1 MRVVADSA
9 LSSLPSR
16 LPRTEAEMFRA
27 LGVTKEGFGLLKQ
40 DVVSE
45 AARAA
50 QTTCLLFTGVRIL
63 QVNRPETR
71 AESGTTPARDFRLV
85 MCMCDAQLPE
95 RKKGATATGYNSTDA
110 LRRAVQKHFCA
121 AGGLHNAYLH
131 LDDRFSSSRVESLF
145 SVLSTISRTN
155 QARQIA
161 RTLAMNAM
169 IKIEGKFPRLVS
181 PCDPLPPL
189 LDTIHPIFGLTRT
202 QAATTP

>member
-1 MRVVADSA
+1 
-9 LSSLPSR
+9 
-16 LPRTEAEMFRA
+16 MFRA

-63 QVNRPETR
+63 QVNRPKTR

-121 AGGLHNAYLH
+121 AGGLHNAYLY
-131 LDDRFSSSRVESLF
+131 LDENVRNPPP
-145 SVLSTISRTN
+145 THTPPPPH
-155 QARQIA
+155 
-161 RTLAMNAM
+161 THTHT
-169 IKIEGKFPRLVS
+169 S
-181 PCDPLPPL
+181 PSPL
-189 LDTIHPIFGLTRT
+189 LSPGRRRSRPLMSRQHGRACT
-202 QAATTP
+202 AAT